1 MNKKSLTFK
10 ITSITLLTLDILALL
25 FFVVTFSLILAK
37 TNIFQMYHLI
47 VFLIFAVI
55 NFAYIVYLSVILIL
69 NKNTKPKS

>member
-37 TNIFQMYHLI
+37 TNIFQTYHLV
-47 VFLIFAVI
+47 VFLMFVAI
-55 NFAYIVYLSVILIL
+55 NIAYIFYLSAVLIL
-69 NKNTKPKS
+69 N